1 MAITLRSALPAIGIG
16 AAQGALAGVILPI
29 LLGYDPAQGLG
40 FFALALIAGIS
51 FALVNQGLSALLGGF
66 GRFLSFAVLVIGFAI
81 GVISTAP
88 PLLQAIGD
96 GSPLGALFAG
106 FQAVASGTGGSGS
119 TIALLVVWALGGLA
133 LTAFAVA
140 RARRRPAE

>member
-1 MAITLRSALPAIGIG
+1 MLFR
-16 AAQGALAGVILPI
+16 
-29 LLGYDPAQGLG
+29 
-40 FFALALIAGIS
+40 
-51 FALVNQGLSALLGGF
+51 
-66 GRFLSFAVLVIGFAI
+66 
-81 GVISTAP
+81 STAP

-119 TIALLVVWALGGLA
+119 AIALLVVWALGGLA